1 MAGIVANKVSQERRL
16 KDWKNKELNG
26 NVIKRSTALLGNQQ
40 KNNVEHRHL
49 RVSFNQLFLLKIL
62 IRN

>member
-26 NVIKRSTALLGNQQ
+26 IVIKRSTNLLGNQE
-40 KNNVEHRHL
+40 KNKVEHRHL
-49 RVSFNQLFLLKIL
+49 RVSFKQLFLLKIL